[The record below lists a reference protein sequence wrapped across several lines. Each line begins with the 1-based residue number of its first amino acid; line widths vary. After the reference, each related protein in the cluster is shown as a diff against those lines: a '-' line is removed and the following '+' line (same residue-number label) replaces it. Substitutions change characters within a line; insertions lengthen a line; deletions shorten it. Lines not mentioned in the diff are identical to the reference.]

1 MRLTSIT
8 ADGFK
13 NLKQVQFQPC
23 PHYNLI
29 IGENAQGKTNFLEA
43 VWMMTGC
50 RSFRGTRERDY
61 LSTDGTPLHVK
72 ITFDDGRRE
81 QVFTCDMRSSKERKF
96 TCNGIPIQKMGE
108 LFQAFHC
115 IAFTPEDIALVSGTP
130 DVRRQFLDLSLSQLQ
145 PHCLDLVRRYQL
157 ILSHRNAVLRQPVS
171 LAQREMALDIWD
183 AQLAAAG
190 AELAAQRANYVR
202 MLTAFCVPLYQEIA
216 AQKEVLQIRYH
227 ANVYGESPDLPE
239 YADHTMQEQYQKR
252 LLAARE
258 TDLQLGFTS
267 VGVHRDELVLK
278 LNEQP
283 ARTFGSQGQ
292 KKSLSLALRLSQAA
306 LYGKRYQASPIL
318 LLDDVMGELD
328 AGRQRVVYTVIQDM
342 QVFLTTC
349 HAESLI
355 DAVQGERLYLKNG
368 RRIAAD
374 SPPTIMK

>member
-23 PHYNLI
+23 PYYNLI

-61 LSTDGTPLHVK
+61 LSTDGTPLHVE

-81 QVFTCDMRSSKERKF
+81 QVFTCDMPSSKERKF

-130 DVRRQFLDLSLSQLQ
+130 DVRRQFLDLSVSQLQ

-157 ILSHRNAVLRQPVS
+157 ILSHRNAVLRQPIS

-183 AQLAAAG
+183 VQIAAAG
-190 AELAAQRANYVR
+190 AELSAQRANYVR
-202 MLTAFCVPLYQEIA
+202 MLAEVCVPLYQEIA
-216 AQKEVLQIRYH
+216 AQKEALQIRYH

-239 YADHTMQEQYQKR
+239 HADHTMQEQYQKR

-258 TDLQLGFTS
+258 NDLQLGFTS

-318 LLDDVMGELD
+318 LLDGDGGTGCRTAAGCLHGDTGYAGLFDDVSC
-328 AGRQRVVYTVIQDM
+328 RVFD
-342 QVFLTTC
+342 
-349 HAESLI
+349 
-355 DAVQGERLYLKNG
+355 
-368 RRIAAD
+368 
-374 SPPTIMK
+374 

>member
-61 LSTDGTPLHVK
+61 LSTDGTPLHVE
-72 ITFDDGRRE
+72 ITFHDGRRE
-81 QVFTCDMRSSKERKF
+81 QVLTCDMPSLKERKF

-108 LFQAFHC
+108 LFHAFHC
-115 IAFTPEDIALVSGTP
+115 IAFTPEDIALVNGTP
-130 DVRRQFLDLSLSQLQ
+130 DVRRNFLDLSLSQLQ

-171 LAQREMALDIWD
+171 TVQREAALDIWD
-183 AQLAAAG
+183 VQLAAAG
-190 AELAAQRANYVR
+190 AELAAQRANYVQ
-202 MLTAFCVPLYQEIA
+202 MLAETCVPLYQEIA
-216 AQKEVLQIRYH
+216 AQKEALQIRYH

-239 YADHTMQEQYQKR
+239 HADRTMQEQYQKR

-258 TDLQLGFTS
+258 NDLQLGFTS

-328 AGRQRVVYTVIQDM
+328 AGRQQVVYTVIQDM

-355 DAVQGERLYLKNG
+355 DAVQGERLYLHNG
-368 RRIAAD
+368 RRVSAEQR
-374 SPPTIMK
+374 S